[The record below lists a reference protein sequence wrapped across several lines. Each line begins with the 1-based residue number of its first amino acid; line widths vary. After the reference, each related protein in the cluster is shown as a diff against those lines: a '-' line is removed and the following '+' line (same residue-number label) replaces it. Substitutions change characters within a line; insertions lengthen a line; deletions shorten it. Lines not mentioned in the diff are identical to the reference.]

1 MLRNNNTKLFCSLT
15 SVDCPVPLGVVL
27 PKNYYINGVPLSLW
41 DSGLV
46 LDKKGWNKKYCD
58 PASENSCKN
67 RNPFSVNKQKIFTYY
82 GLPKNIP
89 HLDCQRYECSFALKL
104 DQEYSGTWGKSTL
117 LQSQTEAKYTTL
129 PAIHVHPCCWSPT
142 YPYSP
147 CVRVGVPPTP
157 HPWLFQSKQL
167 EKTKKAHSLIQSW
180 TYPQPSLQCCHW
192 LSFDVI
198 SFYFLFPYFLC
209 IDRLRKKESLP
220 FPWRLL
226 VKFQNI
232 MVRRRLLLM
241 PVRLKI

>member
-1 MLRNNNTKLFCSLT
+1 MVCHWVFETVDWFWTKRDEIKNIVTQLQKIVVKIGILFQSISKKYLHIMAYPRISLT
-15 SVDCPVPLGVVL
+15 L
-27 PKNYYINGVPLSLW
+27 I
-41 DSGLV
+41 
-46 LDKKGWNKKYCD
+46 
-58 PASENSCKN
+58 
-67 RNPFSVNKQKIFTYY
+67 
-82 GLPKNIP
+82 
-89 HLDCQRYECSFALKL
+89 DCQRYECSFALKL

-117 LQSQTEAKYTTL
+117 LQSQTEAKYTPL

-198 SFYFLFPYFLC
+198 SFYFLFLYFLC
-209 IDRLRKKESLP
+209 MDRLRKKESLP
-220 FPWRLL
+220 FPWTLL